1 MKNKR
6 IRTEMVKAGINQ
18 TQLSEI
24 LSIPPAELSVM
35 LKYELA
41 AKEQEQIVSVIRE
54 WNAVRA

>member
-18 TQLSEI
+18 SQLSEI
-24 LSIPPAELSVM
+24 LNIPPAELSVM

-41 AKEQEQIVSVIRE
+41 MKEQERIVSAIRE
-54 WNAVRA
+54 WIRS